1 MKISFQR
8 GRYSWLHSSHSFQS
22 GIPLSYTRGL
32 LRLPLAHLAG
42 GSGLIHQR
50 CLGHCRHIKEG
61 EVGSTKEDFVLSG
74 PKRQP
79 EIYGKDYF
87 ADDKL
92 QDQIITNYLALNRRL
107 VSEHASAVVQPGVDY
122 VIPVIGC
129 AVLLFVCLL
138 FQCG

>member
-1 MKISFQR
+1 MVMSFPSSSSSPSSSGDGGGGGGGR
-8 GRYSWLHSSHSFQS
+8 GGGS
-22 GIPLSYTRGL
+22 GRGGGHGG
-32 LRLPLAHLAG
+32 RGG